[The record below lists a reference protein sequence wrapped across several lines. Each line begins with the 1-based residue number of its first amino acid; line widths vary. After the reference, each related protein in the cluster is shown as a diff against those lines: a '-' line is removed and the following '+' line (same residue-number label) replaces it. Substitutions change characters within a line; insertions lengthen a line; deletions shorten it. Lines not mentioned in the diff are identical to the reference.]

1 MAQVALAQTTTIDFN
16 DLPSNSYLTKS
27 YNKDGFN
34 FSINAGGAGQ
44 IVTRSG
50 EGYEASISLYDNN
63 FEIGALT
70 QWTIKKIDGTEFQF
84 HSIYLKEPNIGASTS
99 GEIQGFKNG
108 NPVGS
113 SKTVDFNGLKSF
125 VSDSDFYDI
134 DEIRIS
140 AADINFHLDHFTF
153 GPVYSPVDTAPAVI
167 SSLSILGSP
176 GPFATSISYSV
187 NFNKSVTGV
196 STDDFQLTTTSTV
209 TGDIDSVSGSGSSY
223 TVTVNNISGI
233 GTIRL
238 DLKGGTNI
246 ANTNGNIGTPAY
258 TSGPVHTLS
267 DCGVEA
273 FESGT
278 ILDGASSFTSHG
290 KTFTLSTGFEIENK
304 TGFGAVSPGGSA
316 LSNKF
321 IKNNNTAGKFSI
333 SSAQDFTMSSVDLY
347 LSSAPAGN
355 IPTSNGSLVIRGK
368 RDGHIQY
375 TITKTNGFPTSTSVN
390 GGFFTINFATAGV
403 GNYRNVNI
411 DELEFTIADGF
422 VELLVDNFNHCQVA
436 PDVDILAPK
445 IITINPDPAAL
456 SNASSVSFEVIF
468 DEAASAVSID
478 DFTLTTTGTA
488 SGTIAAVFGSG
499 SVYTVSVTGI
509 SGEGSIRVD
518 LISGND
524 IRDALNNS
532 PSPGFAGQE
541 HLVGACFIET
551 FEDETDGAK
560 SFTGN
565 GKIFNLVGNWEI
577 DRATPS
583 TGIHSSKVNT
593 VNTGAGPYS
602 ITSTDGLFIAKKLA
616 LFVSSLASGSV
627 PTNDGTVKLAG
638 YEGSTLKYE
647 WTQTGGFPTEFT
659 SNNGYF
665 IADLIGGF
673 NPGIEQLKIDR
684 LEITLGGSFV
694 YFNLE
699 NFEWCADNTA
709 PSGYT
714 VAIDQ
719 DAIDNSNRTNVSF
732 TFEGAELGTTYNYT
746 FTSAG
751 GGTAVTGLGTI
762 TSANQQITGIDLSS
776 LGDGTIT
783 LSVVLKDTYE
793 NIGLPAEDTVIKSL
807 NSAPVVQV
815 PSAPTVYEDDVQ
827 VPIAGFSVSDP
838 DGDNVMLTFTVTGG
852 TVSIGLNA
860 VWFGGDGNG
869 SSNFS
874 ASSSPAAINAA
885 LEELTFTPT
894 PDLYGTNAG
903 EISIVA
909 FDGILN
915 SSVTAVTFDIIGV
928 NDDPTITGLPATVT
942 VEEDSTEEFF
952 DISSAS
958 IGDIDAGSGNLSLI
972 LVANGGVF
980 DVAAGTGM
988 TIHGHL
994 TDSLTLTGNLIN
1006 LNNYIDQPSNIYF
1019 RPDQDLSGNG
1029 AASIEVYLND
1039 NGNTGT
1045 GGGQTLYQGV
1055 ISVNVT
1061 AVNDAPTV
1069 ANPIPDQETSAG
1081 VAWSFQFAENTFT
1094 DVDNDNLTYSAQLS
1108 SGNALPTWLTF
1119 APSIRT
1125 FSGTPTAANIGDYL
1139 ITVIAKDGNGEEV
1152 EDSFTL
1158 SVALN
1163 RPKPISVQ
1171 SINPDGSYKIGD
1183 VLTLQIKFDQIVTVD
1198 GTPALSLET
1207 GAVGAVAIYSAGSG
1221 SSSLSFEY
1229 TVEEGHSSP
1238 DLDYVSSGSL
1248 TLNGGSIRNSNAIDA
1263 GLSLPSP
1270 GNSGS
1275 LGANA
1280 AIVIDGI
1287 RPNVISKNVT
1297 IQLGASG
1304 NTSIAASDID
1314 NGSSDANGIASM
1326 TLSQDTFDCSHVGAN
1341 TVTLTVTDSN
1351 GNTDSA
1357 TAIVTV
1363 EDVTVPAVVTRNI
1376 AIQLD
1381 ATGNA
1386 SITAADIDNGSTDS
1400 CGIASITLDKS
1411 SFDCGN
1417 VGANT
1422 VTLTVTDSN
1431 GNSNSATA
1439 IVTVEDVTA
1448 PVVVTRNITIQLD
1461 ATGNASITASDIE
1474 NSSSDTCGIA
1484 SMTLDKSSFDCGDV
1498 GANTVTLTVTD
1509 SNGNTDSATA
1519 IVRVEDV
1526 TAPVVVTR
1534 NIAIQL
1540 DATGNASITA
1550 ADIDNG
1556 STDSC
1561 GIASMTL
1568 DKSSFDCG
1576 DVGANTVILTVTDVN
1591 GNTDS
1596 AMAIVTVENTLP
1608 PTVQTR
1614 NITVQLDATGNASIT
1629 AADAENGSSN
1639 SCAIAEMTLSKT
1651 GFTCSDIG
1659 HNVVTLTMTDVNGNI
1674 GSATAVVTVEDII
1687 PATVLTQNITV
1698 QLDATGNA
1706 SITAADIDNGSSD
1719 ACGIADMTL
1728 SKTDFDCSDIGL
1740 NVVTLTVTDVNGNT
1754 ATGTAVVTVEDVTAP
1769 SVLTQNITVQL
1780 NATGNVGITAADIDN
1795 GSSDACGIVDLSLS
1809 KTDFDCSNIGL
1820 NVVTLTVT
1828 DVNGNTDSATAVV
1841 TVEDVTAPSVLTQ
1854 NITIQLDATGN
1865 ASITAADIDNGSSD
1879 SCGIASM
1886 TLSQENF
1893 DCSHVGDN
1901 TVTLT
1906 VTDLTGNTDSSTAIV
1921 TVEDLTAPA
1930 VVNRNITIQLDAS
1943 GNASITAADTDNGSS
1958 DVCGNASMS
1967 LDKSDFTCSDIG
1979 LNVVTL
1985 TVTDVN
1991 GNTATGTA
1999 VVTVED
2005 VTAPSVLTQNITVQ
2019 LDATGNASITAADID
2034 NGSTDA
2040 CGIASM
2046 TLSQENF
2053 DCSHVGDNTVT
2064 LTVTDLN
2071 GNTATGV
2078 AIVTVEDVTAPIVV
2092 TKNLTLTL
2100 QAVGAITIDAE
2111 DVDDGSYD
2119 SCGSFSLSL
2128 DKSQFDANDI
2138 GENIVTLTVT
2148 DESGNQSIGTAVVTI
2163 LPREITGLSLP
2174 DRSFV
2179 YDGTIKSLTLT
2190 GDFPEG
2196 TTVTYTD
2203 NLRSDAGSQTVT
2215 AKVNG
2220 TNYTDLIF
2228 TANLTITPAVLHV
2241 TANSGQGKPF
2251 GKADPE
2257 LTYTATGFVNGENL
2271 GIMQGSLDREE
2282 GESIGFYTISL
2293 GSVAAGSNY
2302 TITYSGAAFEIFSH
2316 DSDGD
2321 EVPDDVEIHDGTDP
2335 KDPYDYK
2342 DSDGDDVPDLVEVE
2356 NGTNPLDPS
2365 DYVDS
2370 DGDQVPDYVEKRE
2383 GTDPNNSKDY
2393 LDQDKDGV
2401 ADYVQVR
2408 AITEFVASTTE
2419 VEWGTPLTE
2428 VNVPE
2433 QVLVITNQSEVLNL
2447 PIDWDLSFYNPRK
2460 AGSTVYTGVPELPAG
2475 RFNPYSLNPEL
2486 SITVM
2491 DKPAPQDILLSNNQ
2505 FVGIPDQFF
2514 QLIGSFTVVDPAD
2527 NMHTFILPE
2536 GEGDNLHFEIN
2547 EGHLFWSS
2555 ADRQSGRDN
2564 FTLIVLVQDRAGNE
2578 LRKSFSIQRLRTPLE
2593 QLEVF
2598 NSFTPNGDGVNDT
2611 WGVPALR
2618 YYNKVRIQVFDNAG
2632 NRVFY
2637 TENPDLG
2644 WDGTHHGKP
2653 LPVSSYVYVIEVGET
2668 GEIKRGMLNLLR
2680 Q

>member
-1 MAQVALAQTTTIDFN
+1 MKKSLLRIPFLICFLLSFISQVALAQTTIDFN
-16 DLPSNSYLTKS
+16 DLSAGLFLTKS
-27 YNKDGFN
+27 YDKNGFN
-34 FSINAGGAGQ
+34 FSINAGGGGQ

-50 EGYEASISLYDNN
+50 EGYQGSISLYDDN

-84 HSIYLKEPNIGASTS
+84 HSIFLKEPNVGASTS
-99 GEIQGFKNG
+99 GTIQGFKNG

-153 GPVYSPVDTAPAVI
+153 GPVYSPVDTTPAVV

-196 STDDFQLTTTSTV
+196 STDDFRLTTTGTV
-209 TGDIDSVSGSGSSY
+209 TGNVNSVSGSGSSY
-223 TVTVNNISGI
+223 TVTVNNISGV

-238 DLKGGTNI
+238 DLKGGTDI
-246 ANTNGNIGTPAY
+246 ANANGNIGTPAY
-258 TSGPVHTLS
+258 TFAMAHTLS
-267 DCGVEA
+267 
-273 FESGT
+273 
-278 ILDGASSFTSHG
+278 
-290 KTFTLSTGFEIENK
+290 
-304 TGFGAVSPGGSA
+304 
-316 LSNKF
+316 SN
-321 IKNNNTAGKFSI
+321 
-333 SSAQDFTMSSVDLY
+333 M
-347 LSSAPAGN
+347 
-355 IPTSNGSLVIRGK
+355 
-368 RDGHIQY
+368 
-375 TITKTNGFPTSTSVN
+375 
-390 GGFFTINFATAGV
+390 
-403 GNYRNVNI
+403 
-411 DELEFTIADGF
+411 
-422 VELLVDNFNHCQVA
+422 
-436 PDVDILAPK
+436 
-445 IITINPDPAAL
+445 
-456 SNASSVSFEVIF
+456 
-468 DEAASAVSID
+468 
-478 DFTLTTTGTA
+478 
-488 SGTIAAVFGSG
+488 
-499 SVYTVSVTGI
+499 
-509 SGEGSIRVD
+509 
-518 LISGND
+518 
-524 IRDALNNS
+524 NS
-532 PSPGFAGQE
+532 
-541 HLVGACFIET
+541 
-551 FEDETDGAK
+551 
-560 SFTGN
+560 
-565 GKIFNLVGNWEI
+565 
-577 DRATPS
+577 
-583 TGIHSSKVNT
+583 
-593 VNTGAGPYS
+593 
-602 ITSTDGLFIAKKLA
+602 
-616 LFVSSLASGSV
+616 
-627 PTNDGTVKLAG
+627 
-638 YEGSTLKYE
+638 
-647 WTQTGGFPTEFT
+647 
-659 SNNGYF
+659 
-665 IADLIGGF
+665 
-673 NPGIEQLKIDR
+673 
-684 LEITLGGSFV
+684 
-694 YFNLE
+694 
-699 NFEWCADNTA
+699 
-709 PSGYT
+709 
-714 VAIDQ
+714 
-719 DAIDNSNRTNVSF
+719 
-732 TFEGAELGTTYNYT
+732 
-746 FTSAG
+746 
-751 GGTAVTGLGTI
+751 
-762 TSANQQITGIDLSS
+762 
-776 LGDGTIT
+776 
-783 LSVVLKDTYE
+783 
-793 NIGLPAEDTVIKSL
+793 
-807 NSAPVVQV
+807 
-815 PSAPTVYEDDVQ
+815 
-827 VPIAGFSVSDP
+827 
-838 DGDNVMLTFTVTGG
+838 
-852 TVSIGLNA
+852 
-860 VWFGGDGNG
+860 
-869 SSNFS
+869 
-874 ASSSPAAINAA
+874 
-885 LEELTFTPT
+885 
-894 PDLYGTNAG
+894 
-903 EISIVA
+903 
-909 FDGILN
+909 
-915 SSVTAVTFDIIGV
+915 
-928 NDDPTITGLPATVT
+928 DPTITGLPATIT
-942 VEEDSTEEFF
+942 VGEDSTEDPF

-958 IGDIDAGSGNLSLI
+958 IGDIDAGSANLSLI

-980 DVAAGTGM
+980 DVAAGSGL
-988 TIHGHL
+988 TINGHL

-1006 LNNYIDQPSNIYF
+1006 LNNYINHPSNIYF
-1019 RPDQDLSGNG
+1019 RPIANLSGVG
-1029 AASIEVYLND
+1029 AASVTVYLTD
-1039 NGNTGT
+1039 NGNTGN
-1045 GGGQTLYQGV
+1045 GGGGTLNQGTV
-1055 ISVNVT
+1055 SINIT
-1061 AVNDAPTV
+1061 PVNDAPIVSNT
-1069 ANPIPDQETSAG
+1069 IPNQEASAV

-1094 DVDNDNLTYSAQLS
+1094 DVDDDDLTYSAELS
-1108 SGNALPTWLTF
+1108 NGNALPIWLTF
-1119 APSIRT
+1119 TPSTRT
-1125 FSGTPTAANIGDYL
+1125 FSGTPIVANIGNYE
-1139 ITVIAKDGNGEEV
+1139 IKVIANDGNGKQV

-1158 SVALN
+1158 TVSLN
-1163 RPKPISVQ
+1163 NPNVVSVQ
-1171 SINPDGSYKIGD
+1171 SLSSNGGYKIGD
-1183 VLTLQIKFDQIVTVD
+1183 VLTLQITFDQIVTVE
-1198 GTPALSLET
+1198 GTPTLYLET
-1207 GAVGAVAIYSAGSG
+1207 GAVDAVATYSAGSG
-1221 SSSLSFEY
+1221 SSSLSFVY
-1229 TVEEGHSSP
+1229 TVEEGHSSQ
-1238 DLDYVSSGSL
+1238 DLDYVSFGSL

-1263 GLSLPSP
+1263 SLTLPSH
-1270 GNSGS
+1270 GDSGS

-1297 IQLGASG
+1297 IQLGAPG

-1326 TLSQDTFDCSHVGAN
+1326 TLSQYDFDCSHVGDNA
-1341 TVTLTVTDSN
+1341 VTLTVTDVN
-1351 GNTDSA
+1351 GNT
-1357 TAIVTV
+1357 
-1363 EDVTVPAVVTRNI
+1363 E
-1376 AIQLD
+1376 
-1381 ATGNA
+1381 
-1386 SITAADIDNGSTDS
+1386 
-1400 CGIASITLDKS
+1400 
-1411 SFDCGN
+1411 
-1417 VGANT
+1417 
-1422 VTLTVTDSN
+1422 
-1431 GNSNSATA
+1431 SATA

-1448 PVVVTRNITIQLD
+1448 PVVETRNITIQLD
-1461 ATGNASITASDIE
+1461 ATGNASIDATEIDNGSTDACGIASMTLDKSSFGCGDVGANAVTLTVTDVNGNSDSATAIVTVEDVTAPVVETRNITIQLDATGTASITAAKIDNGSTDACVIASMTLDKSSFDCGDVGANTVTLTVTDVNGNTHSATAIVTVEDITVPVVVTQ
-1474 NSSSDTCGIA
+1474 NITIQLDTTGNASITAADINNGSSDSCGIASMTLNQYDFDCSHVGDNTVTLTVTDVNGNTDTATAIVTVEGMTAPAVVTRNINIQLDATGNASISATDIDNGSTASCGIISMTLSQYDFDCSHVGDNAVTLTVTDVNGNTESATAIVTVEDITAPVVVTRNITIQLDVTGNTSITATDIDNGSSDSCGIA

-1509 SNGNTDSATA
+1509 VHGNTDSATA
-1519 IVRVEDV
+1519 TVTVEDITAPVVETRNVTIQLDATGTASIDAADIDNGSTDSCGIASMTLDKFSFDCGDVGANTVTLTLTDVNGNTNSATAIVTVEDVTAPVVETRNITIQLDATGTASITAAKIDNGSTDACGIERMTLDKSSFDCGDVGANTVTLTVTDVNGNSDGATATVTVEDITAPVVVTRNITTQLDATGNASITAADLDNGSTDACGIASMTLSQDSFDCSHVGDNTLTLTITDVNGNTGSATATVTVEDVTAPVVATRNLTIQLDATGNASIDAAEVDNGSTDACGIASMTLDKSSFGCGDVSANTVTLTVTDVNGNSDSATAIVTVEDV

-1865 ASITAADIDNGSSD
+1865 AGITAADIDNGSSD
-1879 SCGIASM
+1879 SCGIASI
-1886 TLSQENF
+1886 TLSHENF

-1906 VTDLTGNTDSSTAIV
+1906 VTDVNGNTDSSTAIV

-1943 GNASITAADTDNGSS
+1943 GNASITAADIDNGSS
-1958 DVCGNASMS
+1958 DVCGIASMS

-2190 GDFPEG
+2190 GDLPEG

-2447 PIDWDLSFYNPRK
+2447 PIDWDLSSYNPRK

-2514 QLIGSFTVVDPAD
+2514 QGIGSFTVVDPAD